1 MNLDFFNEIMKN
13 INKFFNSVLRLSLLH
28 KVFIIF
34 LVLLFASYFNINYNY
49 EYIESFDNNEKF
61 IQKYDDD
68 IYDKQYAHYY
78 DSIFLNKKRNN
89 FEYENI
95 KPYIKDNNAKILD
108 IGSGT
113 GYTTNL
119 FNKNN
124 IDSVGLDKS
133 SDMINAAKI
142 KYPTSK
148 YEIGDILDIKG
159 FDFNEFSHITCL
171 GKTIYEIK
179 DKKLFFENCKPLLE
193 EDGYLILHLVD
204 RNNFKPYVQEVNKNV
219 LYNPE
224 KYNKNIDQLLVKF
237 DKNNEYISNFKKK
250 ENESTNKLGNDVKP
264 YITYYE
270 KFENFSNNNVRKN
283 EINLYIPEISKILE
297 LAKVKGFKLVD
308 KIEMNSVGY
317 LNEFLYIFKKQ

>member
-1 MNLDFFNEIMKN
+1 MNLEYINKNIKN
-13 INKFFNSVLRLSLLH
+13 INKFIKSLLKLSLLH
-28 KVFIIF
+28 KIFIIF
-34 LVLLFASYFNINYNY
+34 LILLFACIFNNNYNY
-49 EYIESFDNNEKF
+49 QYIENFNNEEKF
-61 IQKYDDD
+61 IQKYDND
-68 IYDKQYAHYY
+68 IYDNHYAKHY
-78 DSIFLNKKRNN
+78 DNIFLNKKRNN
-89 FEYENI
+89 FEFENI

-108 IGSGT
+108 IGTGT
-113 GYTTNL
+113 GYTTHL

-124 IDSVGLDKS
+124 IDSVGIDKS
-133 SDMINAAKI
+133 SDMINAAKK
-142 KYPTSK
+142 KYPNSK
-148 YEIGDILDIKG
+148 YEIGDILNTKK

-179 DKKLFFENCKPLLE
+179 DKKTFFENCKPLLE
-193 EDGYLILHLVD
+193 ENGYLILHLLD
-204 RNNFKPYVQEVNKNV
+204 RDKFKPYVQEIDKNV

-237 DKNNEYISNFKKK
+237 DKNNEYISNYKKK
-250 ENESTNKLGNDVKP
+250 EDESTNKLGNDVTP

-297 LAKVKGFKLVD
+297 LAKVKGFKLID
-308 KIEMNSVGY
+308 KIEMDSVGY